1 MISVFRKTGDGESVV
16 CRLSDRNAKL
26 TQECM
31 GKDEVSVQ
39 VTVDEVLP
47 IREMDYIR
55 VDGAVYTLN
64 RMTDY
69 DEVSDVEFRYNL
81 IFEGVIYNLM
91 DKMYVDVERN
101 SDRFSL
107 TGTLQEFTDLLVVNM
122 NSVDAG
128 WSRGDVPETGTEESD
143 VRERVVPGG
152 AEPPGQRVRGGVL
165 PERAEGLFYRPF

>member
-81 IFEGVIYNLM
+81 IFEGVI
-91 DKMYVDVERN
+91 
-101 SDRFSL
+101 
-107 TGTLQEFTDLLVVNM
+107 
-122 NSVDAG
+122 
-128 WSRGDVPETGTEESD
+128 
-143 VRERVVPGG
+143 
-152 AEPPGQRVRGGVL
+152 
-165 PERAEGLFYRPF
+165 